1 MLDIKF
7 IRENPQL
14 VKEKSKQKG
23 YEVDVDKLL
32 KVDEDRRKLIEEVD
46 KLRSDRKKAADARDE
61 KKGQAIKSA
70 LKDKENKLEKLHEEF
85 YFLIREVPN
94 MPLGDVP
101 IGKDE
106 SENKP
111 IKNWGEPKDFDFTVK
126 DYHELGESL
135 GIIDTETAAK
145 VTGSRFGYVKGELA
159 LLQFALLRFALDILT
174 SEKEI
179 QKISKNAHVKPFIPV
194 IPPVMIKPSV
204 FDQMG
209 RLEPKEERYYIEKDN
224 LYLIGSAEHTLGPLH
239 MESTIDQKDFPM
251 RYVGY
256 STAFRREAGTYGKDT
271 RGIFRVHQFDKLE
284 IESFT
289 LPEDSLKEQDFIIS
303 IQEYLM
309 QQLEIPYQL
318 IMICTGDM
326 GGPDARQV
334 DINAWFPAQKQYRET
349 HTSDLMTDYQAR
361 RLNTRFRK
369 KDGKTGFV
377 HMNDAT
383 VFAGRTLLAIIENYQ
398 QKDGSIL
405 VPQVLH
411 KYTGFK
417 NIPA

>member
-1 MLDIKF
+1 MLDIKY

-23 YEVDVDKLL
+23 YDVNVDKLL
-32 KVDEDRRKLIEEVD
+32 KVDKDRRKLIEEVD

-61 KKGQAIKSA
+61 KKGQEIKSA
-70 LKDKENKLEKLHEEF
+70 LKEKENQLEKLHEEF
-85 YFLIREVPN
+85 YVLICEVPN
-94 MPLGDVP
+94 VPLDDVP

-106 SENKP
+106 TENKSVR
-111 IKNWGEPKDFDFTVK
+111 KWGEPKKFDFKIK
-126 DYHELGESL
+126 DYQDLGEDL
-135 GIIDTETAAK
+135 NIIDTNTAAK
-145 VTGSRFGYVKGELA
+145 VSGSRFGYIKGELA
-159 LLQFALLRFALDILT
+159 LLQFSLQRYALDVLT

-179 QKISKNAHVKPFIPV
+179 QKISKNTHVKPFIPV
-194 IPPVMIKPSV
+194 LPPVMIKPTV
-204 FDQMG
+204 FDQMA
-209 RLEPKEERYYIEKDN
+209 RLEPKEERYFIEKDN
-224 LYLIGSAEHTLGPLH
+224 LYLIGSAEHTLGPMH
-239 MESTIDQKDFPM
+239 MDSTLDEKDFPV

-271 RGIFRVHQFDKLE
+271 RSIFRVHQFDKLE

-289 LPEDSLKEQDFIIS
+289 LPEESVKEQDFIVS

-309 QQLEIPYQL
+309 QQLEIPYEV

-326 GGPDARQV
+326 GGPDARQI
-334 DINAWFPAQKQYRET
+334 DINAWFPAQNKYRET

-361 RLNTRFRK
+361 RLNTKIRRR
-369 KDGKTGFV
+369 DGKTEFV

-383 VFAGRTLLAIIENYQ
+383 VFAGRTLLAIMENYQ

-405 VPQVLH
+405 VPKALQ
-411 KYTGFK
+411 KYTGFNK
-417 NIPA
+417 IPS